1 MLKNVNMIDSVG
13 REQKDLD
20 SPYVYGKGK
29 ESPGYYSS
37 VGARHKESLINS
49 LAEER
54 LGEDSSMRYQ
64 KVS

>member
-13 REQKDLD
+13 RDQKDID
-20 SPYVYGKGK
+20 SPNVYGKGQ

-54 LGEDSSMRYQ
+54 LG
-64 KVS
+64 